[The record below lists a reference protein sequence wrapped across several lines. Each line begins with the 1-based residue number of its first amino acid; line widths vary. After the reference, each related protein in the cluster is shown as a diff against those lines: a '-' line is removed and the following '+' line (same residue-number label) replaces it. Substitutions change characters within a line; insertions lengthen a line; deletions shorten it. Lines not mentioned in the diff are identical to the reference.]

1 MPSARIVR
9 LVSQSREQ
17 SDMTTMTKQRR
28 HTPRDEHRRIPRRPF
43 GRADERVSA
52 LALGGYHLGLVGNQR
67 EAIKIVHAAIDG
79 GITFMDNA
87 WEYHEGA
94 SEEIL
99 GKALVGRRDDVFLM
113 TKVCTHGRDRAV
125 AMRQLKQSLR
135 RLKTDH
141 LDLWQ
146 VHECVYPNDPD
157 RHFESGGVI
166 EALVEAKEQGLVRYV
181 GFTGHKLPE
190 IHLAMLSH
198 GFPFDSVQM
207 PLNCFDATF
216 RSFEQSVLPEA
227 RRQGLAILGMKS
239 MGGEG
244 DAVRKRVVTAEESL
258 RYAMSLPGDD
268 DRERDRLDA
277 SASAERAHCAGFVA
291 DVRGR
296 DGRAASNE
304 LPNSRRTVGTS
315 STRAPPN
322 TKATLD
328 GKQHGFPT
336 CRTTLRRNN

>member
-1 MPSARIVR
+1 
-9 LVSQSREQ
+9 
-17 SDMTTMTKQRR
+17 
-28 HTPRDEHRRIPRRPF
+28 
-43 GRADERVSA
+43 VSA

-67 EAIKIVHAAIDG
+67 EAIRIVHAAIDA

-87 WEYHEGA
+87 WEYHEGE

-99 GKALVGRRDDVFLM
+99 GKALVGRREQVFLM

-146 VHECVYPNDPD
+146 VHECVYPNDPE
-157 RHFESGGVI
+157 RHFAPGGVI
-166 EALVEAKEQGLVRYV
+166 EALAEAREQGLVRYV

-190 IHLAMLSH
+190 IHLAMLSF

-216 RSFEQSVLPEA
+216 RSFEAAVLPEA

-244 DAVRKRVVTAEESL
+244 DAVRKKAVTAEESL
-258 RYAMSLPGDD
+258 RYAMSLPVTTTVSGIDSMRVLRQNVRIAGSFSPMSED
-268 DRERDRLDA
+268 EMAALRER
-277 SASAERAHCAGFVA
+277 VA
-291 DVRGR
+291 DLAA
-296 DGRAASNE
+296 DGRYE
-304 LPNSRRTVGTS
+304 LYKSTAKHEGDVG
-315 STRAPPN
+315 R
-322 TKATLD
+322 
-328 GKQHGFPT
+328 KQHGFP
-336 CRTTLRRNN
+336 LQEEIAA

>member
-1 MPSARIVR
+1 MTMPTTRTRQRDTAR
-9 LVSQSREQ
+9 
-17 SDMTTMTKQRR
+17 TKKA
-28 HTPRDEHRRIPRRPF
+28 EIPRRPF
-43 GRADERVSA
+43 GRSGELVSA

-67 EAIKIVHAAIDG
+67 EAIRIVHAAIDA

-87 WEYHEGA
+87 WEYHDGE

-99 GKALVGRRDDVFLM
+99 GKALAGRRDQVFLM

-125 AMRQLKQSLR
+125 AMRQLTQSLR

-146 VHECVYPNDPD
+146 VHECVYPNDPE
-157 RHFESGGVI
+157 RHFAPGGVI
-166 EALVEAKEQGLVRYV
+166 EALAEARKQGLVRYV

-190 IHLAMLSH
+190 IHLAMLAY

-216 RSFEQSVLPEA
+216 RSFEHAVLPEA

-244 DAVRKRVVTAEESL
+244 DAVRKKVVSADEAL
-258 RYAMSLPGDD
+258 RYAMSLPVTTTVSGIDSM
-268 DRERDRLDA
+268 RVLRQNVRIAGGFTPMSDA
-277 SASAERAHCAGFVA
+277 EMAALRTRVAEPAA
-291 DVRGR
+291 
-296 DGRAASNE
+296 DGRYE
-304 LPNSRRTVGTS
+304 LYKSTAKHEGDVG
-315 STRAPPN
+315 R
-322 TKATLD
+322 
-328 GKQHGFPT
+328 KQHGFP
-336 CRTTLRRNN
+336 LQEEVAA

>member
-1 MPSARIVR
+1 MPTTKTRRRDAPRSRSA
-9 LVSQSREQ
+9 E
-17 SDMTTMTKQRR
+17 
-28 HTPRDEHRRIPRRPF
+28 IPRRAF
-43 GRADERVSA
+43 GRSSELVSA

-67 EAIKIVHAAIDG
+67 EAIRIVHAALDA

-87 WEYHEGA
+87 WEYHEGE

-99 GKALVGRRDDVFLM
+99 GKALVGRRDQVFLM

-146 VHECVYPNDPD
+146 VHECVYPNDPAL
-157 RHFESGGVI
+157 HFATGGVI

-190 IHLAMLSH
+190 IHLAMLAY

-207 PLNCFDATF
+207 PLNCFDGTF
-216 RSFEQSVLPEA
+216 RSFEHAVLPEA

-244 DAVRKRVVTAEESL
+244 DAVRKKVVTADEAL
-258 RYAMSLPGDD
+258 RYAMSLPVTTTVSGIDSMRVLRQNVRIAAGFTPMSDD
-268 DRERDRLDA
+268 EMGALRDRV
-277 SASAERAHCAGFVA
+277 AEVA
-291 DVRGR
+291 A
-296 DGRAASNE
+296 DGRYE
-304 LPNSRRTVGTS
+304 LYKSTAKHEGDVG
-315 STRAPPN
+315 R
-322 TKATLD
+322 
-328 GKQHGFPT
+328 KQHGFPSQEEIAA
-336 CRTTLRRNN
+336 

>member
-1 MPSARIVR
+1 MPTI
-9 LVSQSREQ
+9 
-17 SDMTTMTKQRR
+17 TKGRR
-28 HTPRDEHRRIPRRPF
+28 GASPIPNGEIPTRPF
-43 GRADERVSA
+43 GRHDELVSA

-67 EAIKIVHAAIDG
+67 EAIRIVHAAIDA

-87 WEYHEGA
+87 WEYNEGT

-99 GKALVGRRDDVFLM
+99 GKALVGRRDHVFLM

-146 VHECVYPNDPD
+146 VHECVYPNDPE
-157 RHFESGGVI
+157 RHFAPGGVI

-181 GFTGHKLPE
+181 GFTGHKMPE
-190 IHLAMLSH
+190 IHLAMLAY

-216 RSFEQSVLPEA
+216 RSFERSVLPEA

-244 DAVRKRVVTAEESL
+244 DAVAKKVVTADESL
-258 RYAMSLPGDD
+258 RYAMSLPVTTTISGIDSMRVLRQNVRIAAGFTAMSD
-268 DRERDRLDA
+268 TEMAALRERV
-277 SASAERAHCAGFVA
+277 AEVA
-291 DVRGR
+291 A
-296 DGRAASNE
+296 DGRYE
-304 LPNSRRTVGTS
+304 LYKSTAKHEGDVG
-315 STRAPPN
+315 R
-322 TKATLD
+322 
-328 GKQHGFPT
+328 KQHGFPSQEEVAA
-336 CRTTLRRNN
+336 